1 MKQEILGKFEVGWK
15 QSLVPSFPSRSKTL
29 AMAAKTYGEKGIKD
43 FCWFPFLRDVF
54 ALSNQFFCGIETY
67 AKMGTTINTF

>member
-1 MKQEILGKFEVGWK
+1 MRCRIMKQEILGKFVVGWK

-43 FCWFPFLRDVF
+43 FC
-54 ALSNQFFCGIETY
+54 
-67 AKMGTTINTF
+67 